1 MRRIMSAGR
10 IRTGIVGAAAAWA
23 AAAGA
28 VAPPDRA
35 ADYRAEHAR
44 LAAEIAALQPESNA
58 WRRLER
64 ETLRRDALVMPS
76 DRTPLD
82 VVLRRTRALLAH
94 LRTMHGAPDL
104 AAEAAAM
111 DALEARRGEADA
123 TGALFDQA
131 CELRRRVALKN
142 PLLDFDRIL
151 FLTHGKQTRG
161 EIHMI
166 DQYFGF
172 NARPGGGVHVLEAP
186 FGEAPRARD
195 LFAGATV
202 GRGRLKGRTLSGGS
216 FIALDLD
223 FDAQSVAF
231 AWTEAAWEVPADAD
245 WSGQHWTREE
255 CRLRPAGYHHYFWRP
270 ESCYHVFRARLDGT
284 GIEQLTDGPWNEY
297 DPCFLP
303 GGRIAFISERCGSN
317 VRCGARWCP
326 SAVLHAMNGDGS
338 DLRPLSFHETNEW
351 HPSVA
356 NDGRIV
362 YTRWDYVDRDNDAAH
377 HLWTCF
383 PDGRDP
389 RAPHGNYTTH
399 REGRPW
405 MELGIRAVPGRR
417 TFMAIAAPH
426 HGENY
431 GSVIL
436 IDPAVPDD
444 GLMSQTRRL
453 TPEAFFPE
461 SESAPGVPHA
471 KGRHSPKGEV
481 FGQPWPL
488 DEDFFLCT
496 WDPDQKHYAL
506 ALADSFGNRIVLHR
520 DPDLPCLDPIPLRP
534 RPRPPV
540 IPVQTAA
547 PGTGGNTAVVAV
559 MNVYDSKLPFPPNER
574 VAALRVVQVFGKDN
588 AYADVPRIGEAAESI
603 ARGVIGTVPVEA
615 DGSAHFEM
623 PAGVEVYFQALDERG
638 RAIQTMRSGTYAHPG
653 ESLTCTGC
661 HEPKLRA
668 SPPAASAAPLAMRRA
683 PSKLAP
689 GPSGSYPVTFA
700 RLVQP
705 VLDRHCVACHAR
717 SPKAPDLSPAPFEA
731 AEKAGKEVSAPE
743 WLNGVRTAKHGWSRA
758 YASLAKFGWG
768 MAGGNGIIF
777 EQKQYSIPGR
787 IGARAAYLPIP
798 LGNGHHNVKLS
809 DEEWTRLFTWLD
821 CNSVFYG
828 AYHDPAAQARG
839 ETVAPKLGY
848 LPAHAR

>member
-1 MRRIMSAGR
+1 MSASHVRSWFLAG
-10 IRTGIVGAAAAWA
+10 GVAWAAGAAAVPAH
-23 AAAGA
+23 
-28 VAPPDRA
+28 RA

-44 LAAEIAALQPESNA
+44 LAAAIASRPAQSNA
-58 WRRLER
+58 WPRLER
-64 ETLRRDALVMPS
+64 EALRRDALVLAS
-76 DRTPLD
+76 DTSPLD
-82 VVLRRTRALLAH
+82 IVLRRTRALLAH
-94 LRTMHGAPDL
+94 LRAMPGAPDL
-104 AAEAAAM
+104 AAEAEALAAIE
-111 DALEARRGEADA
+111 ALRTGAAADA
-123 TGALFDQA
+123 AGALFDEA
-131 CELRRRVALKN
+131 CELRRRIALKN

-151 FLTHGKQTRG
+151 FLTHSKQGRG

-172 NARPGGGVHVLEAP
+172 NAKPGGGLFVLEDA
-186 FGEAPRARD
+186 FGETPRARN
-195 LFAGATV
+195 LLEGATV
-202 GRGRLKGRTLSGGS
+202 ERGRLKGRGLTGGS

-223 FDAQSVAF
+223 YDAGSAAF
-231 AWTEAAWEVPADAD
+231 AWTEAQWEVPPDAD

-255 CRLRPAGYHHYFWRP
+255 CLHRPPGYHHYFWRP
-270 ESCYHVFRARLDGT
+270 ESCYHVFRANLDGS
-284 GIEQLTDGPWNEY
+284 GLAQLTDGSWNEY

-303 GGRIAFISERCGSN
+303 DGRIAFISERCNSN

-389 RAPHGNYTTH
+389 RAPHGNYTTN

-417 TFMAIAAPH
+417 TYMAIAAPH

-436 IDPAVPDD
+436 IDPGVPDD

-453 TPEAFFPE
+453 TPETLFPE
-461 SESAPGVPHA
+461 AESAPGIPHA
-471 KGRHSPKGEV
+471 RGRHTPKGEV

-496 WDPDQKHYAL
+496 WDPDQKNYAL

-520 DPDLPCLDPIPLRP
+520 DPSVPCLDPIPLRP
-534 RPRPPV
+534 RARPPV

-547 PGTGGNTAVVAV
+547 PGTRNDTAVVAV
-559 MNVYDSKLPFPPNER
+559 MNVYDSERPFPEGER

-588 AYADVPRIGEAAESI
+588 AYLDAPRIASAVESL
-603 ARGVIGTVPVEA
+603 ARGVLGTVPVES

-623 PAGVEVYFQALDERG
+623 PAGVEVYFQALDGRG
-638 RAIQTMRSGTYAHPG
+638 RAIQTMRSGTYAHAG
-653 ESLTCTGC
+653 ESLTCAGC
-661 HEPKLRA
+661 HAPRLRA
-668 SPPAASAAPLAMRRA
+668 APATAPLAMRRA

-689 GPSGSYPVTFA
+689 GPSGSYPLTFP

-705 VLDRHCVACHAR
+705 VLDRQCIACHSRSAR
-717 SPKAPDLSPAPFEA
+717 APDLSPATFETA
-731 AEKAGKEVSAPE
+731 SAPGKGVSPTE
-743 WLNGVRTAKHGWSRA
+743 WFNGVRASKHGWSRA
-758 YASLAKFGWG
+758 YASLVKFGWG

-777 EQKQYSIPGR
+777 EQPQYSVPGR
-787 IGARAAYLPIP
+787 IGARAAYLPVP
-798 LGNGHHNVKLS
+798 LGNGHHDVKLT
-809 DEEWTRLFTWLD
+809 DEDWARLFTWLD

-828 AYHDPAAQARG
+828 AYHDPAAQSRG
-839 ETVAPKLGY
+839 EAVAPKLGY
-848 LPAHAR
+848 LPAYAR